1 MKIVPV
7 PFTMLLPGLALAV
20 WVLVVAVPAVG
31 TYVELRRVTGGG
43 RNATVSV
50 GKFHSTIPPERFL
63 AFAVNA
69 AVVTRSHAITAMNL
83 PGAMVEMPVGVAMTH
98 PGVWYPRDLD
108 QWTGSLLAMPVLCL
122 PAWWMVGLGVEALL
136 GRRRLRWPLV
146 LLGCV
151 LCGMFVALLGG
162 TVMGWTPQDRAAG
175 EWVYVGLGLWIVL
188 FAVIPVAGV
197 RQVMRGRR
205 GRQGIGDRG

>member
-1 MKIVPV
+1 MRIVPV
-7 PFTMLLPGLALAV
+7 PFTLLLPGLALAV
-20 WVLVVAVPAVG
+20 WVLIVAVPAVG
-31 TYVELRRVTGGG
+31 TYMQLRQVTRGGK
-43 RNATVSV
+43 NATVSA
-50 GKFHSTIPPERFL
+50 GKFHSTIPPENFL

-98 PGVWYPRDLD
+98 PSVWYPRELD

-146 LLGCV
+146 LLGSV

-162 TVMGWTPQDRAAG
+162 AVLGWTPQDRAAG
-175 EWVYVGLGLWIVL
+175 GWVYVGLGLWIAL
-188 FAVIPVAGV
+188 FAVVPAAGV
-197 RQVMRGRR
+197 RQWVRLRAERR
-205 GRQGIGDRG
+205 R